1 MNNSLIL
8 ATILDR
14 RDLLTVRE
22 IARLQ
27 GFKDDFIFYNSEA
40 SQYKDVL
47 KALPPIVAKRVA
59 EHILHIIRSSRLVKL
74 DDAGETPRARK
85 RAKLENEGE
94 RA

>member
-27 GFKDDFIFYNSEA
+27 GFKDDFMFYNSEE

-59 EHILHIIRSSRLVKL
+59 ETILHIIRSSRLVKL
-74 DDAGETPRARK
+74 DDPGETPRASK
-85 RAKLENEGE
+85 RTKLEN
-94 RA
+94 